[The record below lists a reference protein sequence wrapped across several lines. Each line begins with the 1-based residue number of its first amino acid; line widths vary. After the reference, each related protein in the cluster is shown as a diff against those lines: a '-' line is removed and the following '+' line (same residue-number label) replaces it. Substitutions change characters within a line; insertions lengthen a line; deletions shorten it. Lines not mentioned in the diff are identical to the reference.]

1 MMPSR
6 SRTPLILGLALALV
20 AFAATAALAG
30 GLQRVASK
38 VRLANADPFHGK
50 VVSEKRA
57 CERNRT
63 VKVYKSNYTMPDGLY
78 GSTTT
83 DADGKWSIPATPNG
97 KFYAVVT
104 KKETA
109 KFLCRADVSPTKSFS
124 ST

>member
-1 MMPSR
+1 MPRR
-6 SRTPLILGLALALV
+6 SLTPLILALTLALTAV
-20 AFAATAALAG
+20 AVTGAFAG
-30 GLQRVASK
+30 DLQRVASK

-63 VKVYKSNYTMPDGLY
+63 VKVYKSNYTTPDGLY

-83 DADGKWSIPATPNG
+83 DAEGKWSIPAMPNG

-109 KFLCRADVSPTKSFS
+109 KYLCRADVSPTKSFS
-124 ST
+124 SS